1 MWCQECTKNPHHIS
15 RCVQITLCVRS
26 IWRHCWIFVHFQNPL
41 YEWVLSVKLSDIRYS
56 PFMSYS
62 VYFLM
67 MQEFHKKFAQVKCS
81 HRWFANWIIKKNTFN
96 WNLTKNTSLCHPLRD
111 YNSISKWLLPS
122 VSHFDV
128 EFAFISLFIE
138 M

>member
-1 MWCQECTKNPHHIS
+1 MSRMHKNPHHIS

-26 IWRHCWIFVHFQNPL
+26 ICRHCWIFVHFQNPL

-56 PFMSYS
+56 PLFLIVCTSWWCKSFTRNLLKSS
-62 VYFLM
+62 VAIGDL
-67 MQEFHKKFAQVKCS
+67 QIELE
-81 HRWFANWIIKKNTFN
+81 KKNTFN
-96 WNLTKNTSLCHPLRD
+96 WKLTKNTSLCHPFRD
-111 YNSISKWLLPS
+111 YNSISKCLLPS
-122 VSHFDV
+122 VYHFEV